1 MKYEGMIY
9 RPPSEAESLILQ
21 VTIGCSHNK
30 CTFCGSFKDKK
41 FRLRSFDEVKED
53 VEEAKQ
59 YARYIKKVFI
69 ADGDALIIPQKK
81 LIPIIELIKDAFP
94 KLERM
99 GLYGNTKS
107 ILKKSVDELKHLKEL
122 GVGIIYLGIESGD
135 QVILDRVCKGTLL
148 DKTAEAAKRVKDA
161 GIILSVTVLLG
172 LGGVERSSIHAEET
186 GKFLTRIQ
194 PDYAG
199 ALSVI
204 VVPGTALAEEVK
216 KGTFKVPDP
225 YMLLEELYTMIS
237 NIDADHTYFASNHAS
252 NYLPVKGWLPE
263 EKEKILKA
271 IKYVLQKKD
280 PSMLRPES
288 MRAL

>member
-81 LIPIIELIKDAFP
+81 LIPIVELIKNAFP
-94 KLERM
+94 KLERI

-107 ILKKSVDELKHLKEL
+107 ILKKSVDELQQLKEL
-122 GVGIIYLGIESGD
+122 GIGIIYLGIETGD
-135 QVILDRVCKGTLL
+135 QVVLDRVCKGTLL

-204 VVPGTALAEEVK
+204 VVPGTQLAEEVK

-225 YMLLEELYTMIS
+225 YMLLEELDRMIS
-237 NIDADHTYFASNHAS
+237 NIDADHMYFASNHAS

-271 IKYVLQKKD
+271 IRHVLQQKD
-280 PSMLRPES
+280 PSMLRPEY